1 MRYHTAFPTMPL
13 PLILLEAIIDITIVD
28 VLNFQKFLCTTLGF
42 TGNCNLFKILA
53 IAKFWQYL
61 SPFDKLN
68 ARTKRKTEYFSFLKH
83 PLHQILTNNIKSI
96 DNDDHHTAN
105 AAAATPPSST
115 AAAMTAPEQQTG
127 VITHT
132 NE

>member
-1 MRYHTAFPTMPL
+1 MQYHKGFPMMPL
-13 PLILLEAIIDITIVD
+13 PLIPVEPIIDITIVD
-28 VLNFQKFLCTTLGF
+28 ILNFQKFLFSTMGF

-53 IAKFWQYL
+53 IAKCLQYL
-61 SPFDKLN
+61 SSFNKLN

-83 PLHQILTNNIKSI
+83 PLHQIFTNNIKSI

-115 AAAMTAPEQQTG
+115 AAAMTASEQQTG

>member
-1 MRYHTAFPTMPL
+1 M
-13 PLILLEAIIDITIVD
+13 E
-28 VLNFQKFLCTTLGF
+28 
-42 TGNCNLFKILA
+42 NCEIFKIFA

-83 PLHQILTNNIKSI
+83 PFRQIFTNNIKSI
-96 DNDDHHTAN
+96 DNDDHTAT
-105 AAAATPPSST
+105 ATAATAT
-115 AAAMTAPEQQTG
+115 ATTTTVAAMTASEQQTG
-127 VITHT
+127 VITRV